1 VKLAPPFPKY
11 RVTTQKDR
19 SLPMFFY
26 QHLTTFQVETK
37 SSSTTFPYQNEAD
50 ILYQKYV
57 KDKIPV
63 EFFKNGKLQKEFKP

>member
-1 VKLAPPFPKY
+1 
-11 RVTTQKDR
+11 
-19 SLPMFFY
+19 MFFY

>member
-1 VKLAPPFPKY
+1 
-11 RVTTQKDR
+11 
-19 SLPMFFY
+19 
-26 QHLTTFQVETK
+26 VETK